1 MIGELKEMSEVVPIS
16 DDVKKPYIRRYKT
29 LYIKSFLP
37 WPTFLRFY
45 DGYGRVVPEKVA
57 SLLGDLLP
65 NVVGWYRC
73 RPFPGTMIT
82 NRETM
87 IQQHLRSL
95 VPLLPKYFVF
105 CLVIKN
111 EAENGNPL
119 SFDHKFFNYDSRFE
133 LVSHKILNLLSICL
147 VGDEFLQLY
156 PGVVNAAELGVG
168 VQEIISELKNRK
180 KMRKMPLFFDPRLN
194 QIAEELL
201 SVELEANRLENEL
214 RRTR

>member
-1 MIGELKEMSEVVPIS
+1 MTQSTSSAITEDYIDDNWSVSIAPITISLLTFDTLKADYFKEGFLIGELKEMSEVVPIS

-111 EAENGNPL
+111 EAGNGNPL
-119 SFDHKFFNYDSRFE
+119 SFDHKFFNYDSR
-133 LVSHKILNLLSICL
+133 
-147 VGDEFLQLY
+147 
-156 PGVVNAAELGVG
+156 
-168 VQEIISELKNRK
+168 
-180 KMRKMPLFFDPRLN
+180 
-194 QIAEELL
+194 
-201 SVELEANRLENEL
+201 
-214 RRTR
+214 RRVPTIVPWGS